1 MNAKKI
7 RIPLFYAA
15 LTVLAGAFLLEYA
28 ASSEFTSDQRHV
40 IEKIEK
46 TLIYKYLVKYIQKL
60 TRRYD
65 KRGYRKMFYIPRNVE
80 YSAMISSL

>member
-7 RIPLFYAA
+7 RIPLFYTA

-28 ASSEFTSDQRHV
+28 ALSEFTSDQRHV

-46 TLIYKYLVKYIQKL
+46 NFNL
-60 TRRYD
+60 
-65 KRGYRKMFYIPRNVE
+65 
-80 YSAMISSL
+80 

>member
-28 ASSEFTSDQRHV
+28 ALSEFTSDQRHV

-46 TLIYKYLVKYIQKL
+46 IEKNFNL
-60 TRRYD
+60 
-65 KRGYRKMFYIPRNVE
+65 
-80 YSAMISSL
+80 

>member
-15 LTVLAGAFLLEYA
+15 AALTVLTGAFLLEYA

-46 TLIYKYLVKYIQKL
+46 NFNL
-60 TRRYD
+60 
-65 KRGYRKMFYIPRNVE
+65 
-80 YSAMISSL
+80 